1 MLRLGRGCNL
11 HKVTLQVTW
20 ARFSPRLLWPSASV
34 LPTTPSCPRSI
45 SSVTQACS
53 PQEDCASQ
61 TDCSPLRAAHR
72 RWPEIHVR
80 TLLYQISMMWSQVL
94 QAHQARWPCNTE
106 VKRGKSSQIRKA
118 QGRPPKRS
126 EAAITA
132 LSPTHPAACGGW
144 KQ

>member
-20 ARFSPRLLWPSASV
+20 AGFSPRLLWPSASV

-80 TLLYQISMMWSQVL
+80 TLLYQISMTWSQVL
-94 QAHQARWPCNTE
+94 QAHQAHWPCNTE